1 MRRHSSPKNSGTAK
15 YVLIGMLFLILA
27 GSSYLVMNTFFAQQ
41 QERTPSVKK
50 QASVKTHPSISKVET
65 STEVATSNSSVQQS
79 SESELQ
85 PAVTAL
91 KENAEQVYYGVHYFK
106 QSKDISSNNSAP
118 TTAASV
124 IKVFIM
130 EYALTQAEPSE
141 VIQGKPLNDWLVPM
155 IQQSDNEAANVLMDH
170 FGMEELNAFF
180 HAKGYMDTRLERRML
195 DDEARSQGKENYTSL
210 NDCLAFL
217 KQLYQQRETYPQS
230 IMFDIMKGQTLRT
243 KIPSKLPVDSM
254 VANKT
259 GELDDT
265 ENDIGLVL
273 SEMNPFA
280 IVVLTK
286 NFKSVEGIR
295 TAIGEFALAATETD
309 Q

>member
-1 MRRHSSPKNSGTAK
+1 
-15 YVLIGMLFLILA
+15 
-27 GSSYLVMNTFFAQQ
+27 MNTFFAQQ

-50 QASVKTHPSISKVET
+50 QASVKTPPPISKAET
-65 STEVATSNSSVQQS
+65 SIEVATSNSSVQQS

-85 PAVTAL
+85 TAVTAL
-91 KENAEQVYYGVHYFK
+91 KENADQVYYGVHYFN
-106 QSKDISSNNSAP
+106 QSKDITSNNSAP

-141 VIQGKPLNDWLVPM
+141 VIQGKPLNDWLIPM

-180 HAKGYMDTRLERRML
+180 QAKGYMDTRLERRML

-230 IMFDIMKGQTLRT
+230 TMFTIMKGQTLRT
-243 KIPSKLPVDSM
+243 KIPSKLPVGSM

-273 SEMNPFA
+273 SE
-280 IVVLTK
+280 
-286 NFKSVEGIR
+286 
-295 TAIGEFALAATETD
+295 
-309 Q
+309 